1 MDTFDE
7 EHAAEDVSSTTE
19 QSVPSIFSDFDLY
32 LFGQGKHYRIYE
44 KFGAHP
50 RTIDGVSGVHF
61 AVWAPNALTVSV
73 IGDFNHWD
81 RNANPMHRRHND
93 LGVWECFVPGVG
105 VGALYK
111 YAIYSRFHAY
121 SAEKTDPYGFAA
133 ELRPKTASIVTDI
146 HQHTWRDDEWMSR
159 REERQ
164 QLDAPYSFYEVH
176 LGSWKHAP
184 ERHQPW
190 AEEEDRFLTYRELA
204 VELARYVKDVGFTHI
219 ELLPITE
226 YPYDGSWGYQVTG
239 YFAPTSRFGSPED
252 FQFFVDYMHQQGIG
266 VFLDWVPSHFPKDG
280 HALNYFDGTHLYEY
294 ADTRKGEHKEWGTL
308 VFDYGRSEVRNFL
321 IASALFWL
329 REYHIDGLRV
339 DAVASMLYLD
349 YLRKPGE
356 WVANEYGG
364 REHLEAVRFLREL
377 NEAVYAEVPGTLTV
391 AEESTS
397 WPLVSRPTYV
407 GGLGFSMKWNMGW
420 MHDMLHYMKLDPI
433 HRRFHQNDITF
444 SLMYAYSENFVLP
457 LSHDEVV
464 HIKGSMLNKMSGDL
478 WQKFANLRAFFGYM
492 WGHPGK
498 KLIFMGAEFGQWS
511 EWNYKESLDWHL
523 LAPPSDPRHAQL
535 QSFVSELNGLYARE
549 PALSQL
555 DTNPD
560 GFSWIDPHDS
570 ENSVVSFLRRS
581 KNEDETLL
589 FISNFTPVVRQGYRM
604 GVPREGEYYELL
616 NSDEGRF
623 GGSGVVN
630 ALPMQ
635 SEPWGWQSQP
645 HSIVLT
651 LPPLATVV
659 LKRRVIPS
667 EDVGEAEDAE
677 DRDGASTLNEAA
689 EQAAENT
696 TIDEALEE
704 DLNRNAS

>member
-1 MDTFDE
+1 MDSDI
-7 EHAAEDVSSTTE
+7 
-19 QSVPSIFSDFDLY
+19 PSIFSDFDLY

-44 KFGAHP
+44 KMGAHP
-50 RTIDGVSGVHF
+50 RTVNGVAGVNF
-61 AVWAPNALTVSV
+61 AVWAPHALAVSV
-73 IGDFNHWD
+73 VGDFNGWN
-81 RNANPMHRRHND
+81 RSANPMHRRHND
-93 LGVWECFVPGVG
+93 LGVWECFVPGLQ

-111 YAIYSRFHAY
+111 YAIYSSVNNY
-121 SAEKTDPYGFAA
+121 TVEKTDPYGFAA

-146 HQHTWRDDEWMSR
+146 HRHTWQDSDWMEHR
-159 REERQ
+159 GERQ
-164 QLDAPYSFYEVH
+164 QLDSPISIYEVH
-176 LGSWKHAP
+176 LGSWKHIP
-184 ERHQPW
+184 ERHVEG

-204 VELARYVKDVGFTHI
+204 VELAAYVKDMGFTHI

-239 YFAPTSRFGSPED
+239 YYAPTSRFGTPED
-252 FQFFVDYMHQQGIG
+252 FQFFVDYLHQQGIG
-266 VFLDWVPSHFPKDG
+266 IILDWVPSHFPKDG

-321 IASALFWL
+321 IANALFWL

-356 WVANEYGG
+356 WIANQYGG
-364 REHLEAVRFLREL
+364 REHLEAVDFLRQL
-377 NEAVYAEVPGTLTV
+377 NEAVYAEQPGTLTI

-420 MHDMLHYMKLDPI
+420 MHDMLHYMHMDPI

-444 SLMYAYSENFVLP
+444 SLMYAYSENFILP

-464 HIKGSMLNKMSGDL
+464 HIKGSMINKMTGDL
-478 WQKFANLRAFFGYM
+478 WQRFANLRAFYGYM

-498 KLIFMGAEFGQWS
+498 KLLFMGAEFGQWS

-523 LAPPSDPRHAQL
+523 LQPPSDPRHAQL
-535 QSFVSELNGLYARE
+535 RSFVRDLNHLYMQE
-549 PALSQL
+549 PALSEL
-555 DTNPD
+555 DTNPE
-560 GFSWIDPHDS
+560 GFSWIDCHDS
-570 ENSVVSFLRRS
+570 ENSVISFQRRG
-581 KNEDETLL
+581 KKEADTLV
-589 FISNFTPVVRQGYRM
+589 FICNFTPVVRYDYRL
-604 GVPREGEYYELL
+604 GVPHEGVYREIL
-616 NSDEGRF
+616 NSDITHY

-630 ALPMQ
+630 MQPMP
-635 SEPWGWQSQP
+635 STLGNWQECS
-645 HSIVLT
+645 HSILLT

-659 LKRRVIPS
+659 LKRQP
-667 EDVGEAEDAE
+667 
-677 DRDGASTLNEAA
+677 
-689 EQAAENT
+689 
-696 TIDEALEE
+696 DELEE
-704 DLNRNAS
+704 GNKQDES